1 VSNGSRF
8 VRPLPCKSA
17 DESHTF
23 ARGGGTIGRAMPQLR
38 ALPLSDIAPGALYL
52 SAMPG
57 RFEPWAD
64 FLAAARRKRL
74 ALVLCL
80 APTDEVALT
89 SPAYWQ
95 AVSEGSLPF
104 RWLNPAMQ
112 NYGLPRDM
120 PAFRSGIQRAAD
132 ALRAGDAVLLHC
144 AAGIG
149 RTGSAAA
156 CVLKQLGLPT
166 HEAMQRVRAA
176 GSNPENALQSGLV
189 DSF

>member
-1 VSNGSRF
+1 LAHFGD
-8 VRPLPCKSA
+8 LKSA

-23 ARGGGTIGRAMPQLR
+23 GGGGGTMRRTMLHLR
-38 ALPLSDIAPGALYL
+38 SLSVSDVAPGTLHL

-57 RFEPWAD
+57 RFEPFAD
-64 FLAAARRKRL
+64 FLAAARRHRL
-74 ALVLCL
+74 ALVVCL
-80 APTDEVALT
+80 APADEVAAA

-95 AVSEGSLPF
+95 AVAEGSLPF

-120 PAFRSGIQRAAD
+120 PAFRSGIQRAAEGV
-132 ALRAGDAVLLHC
+132 RAGDAVLLHC

-156 CVLKQLGLPT
+156 CVLKQLGLST
-166 HEAMQRVRAA
+166 EEAMRRVRAA

>member
-1 VSNGSRF
+1 
-8 VRPLPCKSA
+8 
-17 DESHTF
+17 
-23 ARGGGTIGRAMPQLR
+23 MPSLR
-38 ALPLSDIAPGALYL
+38 TLPLSDVAPGALFL

-57 RFEPWAD
+57 RFEPWSD
-64 FLAAARRKRL
+64 FMAAARRHRL
-74 ALVLCL
+74 ALVVCL
-80 APTDEVALT
+80 APADEVAIA

-112 NYGLPRDM
+112 NYGLPRDL
-120 PAFRSGIQRAAD
+120 PAFRGAIRHVAD
-132 ALRAGDAVLLHC
+132 ALRTGDAVLLHC

-156 CVLKQLGLPT
+156 CVIKQLGLT
-166 HEAMQRVRAA
+166 TDEAMRRVRSA